1 MAVTESGIYTLFM
14 SAGVHFQKFNE
25 STGTAS
31 DIRTFATAT
40 AGQLLPFDRDGVAI
54 RIADLGAD
62 NGVWLYQDGEF
73 KHIISGTVEAMY
85 VR

>member
-1 MAVTESGIYTLFM
+1 MFI
-14 SAGVHFQKFNE
+14 NW
-25 STGTAS
+25 GTCRLS
-31 DIRTFATAT
+31 IRSRPGAT

-54 RIADLGAD
+54 RITDIGPG